1 MHRNRLDRA
10 KHRARA
16 DDAPLPLDAV
26 RQIFQTHGEEHQKQ
40 QTVVADTMEG
50 NSMAPDPSTDFQ
62 VGDRV
67 RYVEGIR
74 SGGARRGQ
82 VGTISRIF
90 TDGTSGPLRAD
101 VNFDDGIEPGVSIA
115 LLDLA

>member
-1 MHRNRLDRA
+1 
-10 KHRARA
+10 
-16 DDAPLPLDAV
+16 
-26 RQIFQTHGEEHQKQ
+26 
-40 QTVVADTMEG
+40 MEG
-50 NSMAPDPSTDFQ
+50 YGMAPDPSTDFQ

-74 SGGARRGQ
+74 SGGPRRGQ

-90 TDGTSGPLRAD
+90 TDGASGPLRAD
-101 VNFDDGIEPGVSIA
+101 VKFDDGTEPGVSIA